1 MTVFLGGGVCVIT
14 INVLRKNYIKKH
26 SSPQKTLLK
35 LGIMD
40 RSVFEILDAIG
51 VNLLR
56 LLIHD
61 YLPQRFHAKQ
71 FYDLLINHHPLEYRE
86 MRNRYAHKPEQE
98 IDGIVNAQISQYLLK
113 RSSEL
118 NISKIENCY
127 HKYTSHN
134 NNSSQVSYWQHR

>member
-1 MTVFLGGGVCVIT
+1 MF
-14 INVLRKNYIKKH
+14 
-26 SSPQKTLLK
+26 
-35 LGIMD
+35 
-40 RSVFEILDAIG
+40 DAIG

>member
-1 MTVFLGGGVCVIT
+1 MCY
-14 INVLRKNYIKKH
+14 NDQCIKKELH
-26 SSPQKTLLK
+26 QKAFFTPK
-35 LGIMD
+35 D
-40 RSVFEILDAIG
+40 
-51 VNLLR
+51 
-56 LLIHD
+56 
-61 YLPQRFHAKQ
+61 
-71 FYDLLINHHPLEYRE
+71 PLEYRE

>member
-1 MTVFLGGGVCVIT
+1 MCY
-14 INVLRKNYIKKH
+14 NDQCIKKELH
-26 SSPQKTLLK
+26 QKAFFTPK
-35 LGIMD
+35 DFIKIGNHD

>member
-1 MTVFLGGGVCVIT
+1 
-14 INVLRKNYIKKH
+14 
-26 SSPQKTLLK
+26 
-35 LGIMD
+35 MD

-118 NISKIENCY
+118 NISKIQAITIIHLKFHIGNTDKV
-127 HKYTSHN
+127 HVINIK
-134 NNSSQVSYWQHR
+134 QIL

>member
-1 MTVFLGGGVCVIT
+1 
-14 INVLRKNYIKKH
+14 
-26 SSPQKTLLK
+26 
-35 LGIMD
+35 MD

-86 MRNRYAHKPEQE
+86 
-98 IDGIVNAQISQYLLK
+98 
-113 RSSEL
+113 
-118 NISKIENCY
+118 NCY